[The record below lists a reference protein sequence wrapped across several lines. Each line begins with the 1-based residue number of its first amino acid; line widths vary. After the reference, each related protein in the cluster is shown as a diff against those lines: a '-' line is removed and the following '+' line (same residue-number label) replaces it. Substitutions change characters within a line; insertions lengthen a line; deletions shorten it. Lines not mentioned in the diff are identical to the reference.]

1 MKFDDLDRQM
11 RLFETTHDFCV
22 LPDMFIVARLDG
34 RGFTRLTKELR
45 PFEAPFDEAFRDLM
59 VETGRSLMTCGF
71 GIRYA
76 YLQSDEISLLFEPE
90 DQSFGRKER
99 KILSLLAG
107 QASAEFSVRLGMSC
121 SFDCR
126 VVQLPNSSRV
136 IDYFRWRSED
146 AARNALSA
154 YCYWTLRKEG
164 LDAQAATERCSRL
177 SVAERNELLFQRGI
191 NFNDTP
197 LWQRRGIGIVWETN
211 EVPAVNALT
220 NESVTVARRRLRV
233 EWELPMQEEYS
244 RFIGRLLVRQH
255 QASAS

>member
-11 RLFETTHDFCV
+11 RVFETSHDFCV

-34 RGFTRLTKELR
+34 RGFTRLTKELQ
-45 PFEAPFDEAFRDLM
+45 PFETPFDERFRDLM
-59 VETGRSLMTCGF
+59 VETARSLMTCGF

-76 YLQSDEISLLFEPE
+76 YQQSDEISLLFEPQ

-99 KILSLLAG
+99 KIVSLLAG
-107 QASAEFSVRLGMSC
+107 QASAEFSVRLGTPC

-126 VVQLPNSSRV
+126 VVQLPNPSRV

-164 LDAQAATERCSRL
+164 FDAQAATDRCRGL
-177 SVAERNELLFQRGI
+177 SVAQRNELLYQRGI

-197 LWQRRGIGIVWETN
+197 LWQRRGIGVLWETHETLAAN
-211 EVPAVNALT
+211 AVTGEPVPV
-220 NESVTVARRRLRV
+220 ERRRLRIESV
-233 EWELPMQEEYS
+233 LPMKEEYS
-244 RFIGRLLVRQH
+244 QFIEQLLSNP
-255 QASAS
+255 SASWAS